1 MTAMLILAEIQ
12 KMAKEMD
19 RKIDYERFS
28 KLRAVVEDCGLESPE
43 EQESAF
49 RALVDCLVSKLV
61 YRADGSIV
69 SCRST
74 CLSYFLQI
82 CSQLE
87 QEELE
92 LMIDSVES
100 FYQRFIFAPCE
111 KAKSLYSEFQKLGVK
126 SAFRNIPISEIYE
139 EYRQET
145 GYSPYEKASKQ
156 EISSFLN
163 SLETSMYALA

>member
-1 MTAMLILAEIQ
+1 MNRE
-12 KMAKEMD
+12 
-19 RKIDYERFS
+19 IDYGRFPR
-28 KLRAVVEDCGLESPE
+28 LRAVVAECGLETPE
-43 EQESAF
+43 QKESAF
-49 RALVDCLVSKLV
+49 RALVNCLVSKMV
-61 YRADGSIV
+61 CKPDGTIV
-69 SCRST
+69 NFRGT
-74 CLSYFLQI
+74 CLTYFLQI

-139 EYRQET
+139 EFRQET
-145 GYSPYEKASKQ
+145 GCSPYEKTSKE
-156 EISSFLN
+156 EIYLFLKGV
-163 SLETSMYALA
+163 EPAMGALV